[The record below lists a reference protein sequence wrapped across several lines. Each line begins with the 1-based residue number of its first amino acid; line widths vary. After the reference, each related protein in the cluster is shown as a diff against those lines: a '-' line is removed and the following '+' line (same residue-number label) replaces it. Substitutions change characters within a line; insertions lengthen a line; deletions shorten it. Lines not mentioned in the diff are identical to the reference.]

1 MTCQKINKGCNC
13 DFNLK
18 SFGLCDPKR
27 ITIDGSDRTVLNW
40 NEISVPEIL
49 CVPEAKPDIENLDQ
63 IYANAELTSV
73 KLIETPFAY
82 KTVHVLASAS
92 LVASLNTI
100 ITKIGTLV
108 GSINALFTPTTGLI
122 PVLLN
127 AISAAFPR
135 VPVPSYV
142 TASIDALNAALFNL
156 TSYIATIDLTGN
168 VLSATLY
175 TASKTIS
182 SLLAVLSKALQDLAD
197 SLETSV
203 LSLVPASNV
212 LSTNYLQP
220 VLNAIADLIN
230 NGDPTA
236 NPPIP
241 PTTAS
246 IAGILAALVNLI
258 GLIGSVSYITIAK
271 NEEGT
276 CLSGRKLVIEGFLN
290 QKVVYTGNVDIQS
303 VHSAHYSIPF
313 SVFIVVYPKFE
324 NLDYQPNVVVNILD
338 ENGDPIQK
346 TISGIGISSPNKNP
360 ELIPDLCEEFCV
372 EAYIEDIFATALDPR
387 TIFKNVTLFFL
398 AKPSLC

>member
-27 ITIDGSDRTVLNW
+27 IIIDGSDRTVLNW

-73 KLIETPFAY
+73 KLIETPFSY
-82 KTVHVLASAS
+82 EKLYVLAPLA
-92 LVASLNTI
+92 LVTQVQTI
-100 ITKIGTLV
+100 VDQITTLIGAT
-108 GSINALFTPTTGLI
+108 GTIAALFTPTTGVI
-122 PVLLN
+122 PLLLT
-127 AISAAFPR
+127 AFPL
-135 VPVPSYV
+135 VTEPSYV
-142 TASIDALNAALFNL
+142 TDAINALDAAVFNL
-156 TSYIATIDLTGN
+156 TEYISNLVLTGQVLSSYLCTTLKDLTALLEALVKALQGVVDALTTFVLSLISLTDPAFAAIATALDNVGIAVNLILATID
-168 VLSATLY
+168 
-175 TASKTIS
+175 TI
-182 SLLAVLSKALQDLAD
+182 V
-197 SLETSV
+197 
-203 LSLVPASNV
+203 
-212 LSTNYLQP
+212 
-220 VLNAIADLIN
+220 
-230 NGDPTA
+230 
-236 NPPIP
+236 
-241 PTTAS
+241 AS
-246 IAGILAALVNLI
+246 IASLI
-258 GLIGSVSYITIAK
+258 TSIGPVAYITTSQ

-276 CLSGRKLVIEGFLN
+276 CLSGRKLIVQGFLN
-290 QKVVYTGNVDIQS
+290 QKVVYTGDVDIQS

-346 TISGIGISSPNKNP
+346 TISGIAVNYDNQDI
-360 ELIPDLCEEFCV
+360 ELVPDLCEEFCV

-398 AKPSLC
+398 AKPSLCQNL

>member
-27 ITIDGSDRTVLNW
+27 IIIDGSDRTVLNW

-73 KLIETPFAY
+73 KLIETPFSY
-82 KTVHVLASAS
+82 EKLYVLAPLA
-92 LVASLNTI
+92 LVTQVQTI
-100 ITKIGTLV
+100 VDQITTLIGAT
-108 GSINALFTPTTGLI
+108 GTIAALFTPTTGVI
-122 PVLLN
+122 PLLLT
-127 AISAAFPR
+127 AFPL
-135 VPVPSYV
+135 VTEPSYV
-142 TASIDALNAALFNL
+142 TDAINALDAAVFNL
-156 TSYIATIDLTGN
+156 TEYISNLVLTGQVLSSYLCTTLKDLTALLEALVKALQGVVDALTTFVLSLISLTDPAFAAIATALDNVGIAVDLILATID
-168 VLSATLY
+168 
-175 TASKTIS
+175 TI
-182 SLLAVLSKALQDLAD
+182 V
-197 SLETSV
+197 
-203 LSLVPASNV
+203 
-212 LSTNYLQP
+212 
-220 VLNAIADLIN
+220 
-230 NGDPTA
+230 
-236 NPPIP
+236 
-241 PTTAS
+241 AS
-246 IAGILAALVNLI
+246 IASLI
-258 GLIGSVSYITIAK
+258 TSIGPVAYITTSQ

-276 CLSGRKLVIEGFLN
+276 CLSGRKLIVQGFLN
-290 QKVVYTGNVDIQS
+290 QKVVYTGDVDIQS

-346 TISGIGISSPNKNP
+346 TISGIAVNYDNQDI
-360 ELIPDLCEEFCV
+360 ELVPDLCEEFCV

-398 AKPSLC
+398 AKPSLCQNL

>member
-27 ITIDGSDRTVLNW
+27 IIIDGSDRTVLNW

-73 KLIETPFAY
+73 KLIETPFSY
-82 KTVHVLASAS
+82 EKLYVLAPLA
-92 LVASLNTI
+92 LVTQVQTI
-100 ITKIGTLV
+100 VDQITTLIGAT
-108 GSINALFTPTTGLI
+108 GTIAALFTPTTGVI
-122 PVLLN
+122 PLLLT
-127 AISAAFPR
+127 AFPL
-135 VPVPSYV
+135 VTEPSYV
-142 TASIDALNAALFNL
+142 TDAINAVDAAVFNL
-156 TSYIATIDLTGN
+156 TEYISNLVLTGQVLSSYLCTTLKDLTALLEALVKALQGVVDALTTFVLSLISLTDPAFAAIATALDNVGIAVDLILATID
-168 VLSATLY
+168 
-175 TASKTIS
+175 TI
-182 SLLAVLSKALQDLAD
+182 V
-197 SLETSV
+197 
-203 LSLVPASNV
+203 
-212 LSTNYLQP
+212 
-220 VLNAIADLIN
+220 
-230 NGDPTA
+230 
-236 NPPIP
+236 
-241 PTTAS
+241 AS
-246 IAGILAALVNLI
+246 IASLI
-258 GLIGSVSYITIAK
+258 TSIGPVAYITTSQ

-276 CLSGRKLVIEGFLN
+276 CLSGRKLIVQGFLN
-290 QKVVYTGNVDIQS
+290 QKVVYTGDVDIQS

-346 TISGIGISSPNKNP
+346 TISGIAVNCDNQDI
-360 ELIPDLCEEFCV
+360 ELVPDLCEEFCV

>member
-27 ITIDGSDRTVLNW
+27 IIIDGSDRTVLNW

-73 KLIETPFAY
+73 KLIETPFSY
-82 KTVHVLASAS
+82 EKLYVLAPLA
-92 LVASLNTI
+92 LVTQVQTI
-100 ITKIGTLV
+100 VDQITTLIGAT
-108 GSINALFTPTTGLI
+108 GTIAALFTPTTGVI
-122 PVLLN
+122 PLLLT
-127 AISAAFPR
+127 AFPL
-135 VPVPSYV
+135 VTEPSYV
-142 TASIDALNAALFNL
+142 TDAINAVDVAVFNL
-156 TSYIATIDLTGN
+156 TEYISNLVLTGQVLSSYLCTTLKDLTALLEALVKALQGVVDALTTFVLSLISLTDPAFAAIATALDNVGIAVDLILATID
-168 VLSATLY
+168 
-175 TASKTIS
+175 TI
-182 SLLAVLSKALQDLAD
+182 V
-197 SLETSV
+197 
-203 LSLVPASNV
+203 
-212 LSTNYLQP
+212 
-220 VLNAIADLIN
+220 
-230 NGDPTA
+230 
-236 NPPIP
+236 
-241 PTTAS
+241 AS
-246 IAGILAALVNLI
+246 IASLI
-258 GLIGSVSYITIAK
+258 TSIGPVAYITTSQ

-276 CLSGRKLVIEGFLN
+276 CLSGRKLIVQGFLN
-290 QKVVYTGNVDIQS
+290 QKVVYTGDVDIQS

-346 TISGIGISSPNKNP
+346 TISGIAVNCDNQDI
-360 ELIPDLCEEFCV
+360 ELVPDLCEEFCV

>member
-27 ITIDGSDRTVLNW
+27 IIIDGSDRTVLNW

-73 KLIETPFAY
+73 KLIETPFSY
-82 KTVHVLASAS
+82 EKLYVLAPLA
-92 LVASLNTI
+92 LVTQVQTI
-100 ITKIGTLV
+100 VDQITTLIGAT
-108 GSINALFTPTTGLI
+108 GTIAALFTPTTGVI
-122 PVLLN
+122 PLLLT
-127 AISAAFPR
+127 AFPL
-135 VPVPSYV
+135 VTEPSYV
-142 TASIDALNAALFNL
+142 TDAINAVDAAVFNLIEYISNLVLTGQVLSSYLCTTLKDLTALLEALVKALQGVVDALTTFVLSLISLTDPAFAAIATALDNVGIAVDL
-156 TSYIATIDLTGN
+156 ILATID
-168 VLSATLY
+168 
-175 TASKTIS
+175 TI
-182 SLLAVLSKALQDLAD
+182 V
-197 SLETSV
+197 
-203 LSLVPASNV
+203 
-212 LSTNYLQP
+212 
-220 VLNAIADLIN
+220 
-230 NGDPTA
+230 
-236 NPPIP
+236 
-241 PTTAS
+241 AS
-246 IAGILAALVNLI
+246 IASLI
-258 GLIGSVSYITIAK
+258 TSIGPVAYITTSQ

-276 CLSGRKLVIEGFLN
+276 CLSGRKLIVQGFLN
-290 QKVVYTGNVDIQS
+290 QKVVYTGDVDIQS

-346 TISGIGISSPNKNP
+346 TISGIAVNCDNQDI
-360 ELIPDLCEEFCV
+360 ELVPDLCEEFCV

>member
-27 ITIDGSDRTVLNW
+27 IIIDGSDRTVLNW

-73 KLIETPFAY
+73 KLIETPFSY
-82 KTVHVLASAS
+82 EKLYVLAPLA
-92 LVASLNTI
+92 LVTQVQTI
-100 ITKIGTLV
+100 VDQITTLIGAT
-108 GSINALFTPTTGLI
+108 GTIAALFTPTTGVI
-122 PVLLN
+122 PLLLT
-127 AISAAFPR
+127 AFPL
-135 VPVPSYV
+135 VTEPSYV
-142 TASIDALNAALFNL
+142 TDAINALDAAVFNL
-156 TSYIATIDLTGN
+156 TEYISNLVLTGQVLSSYLCTTLKDLTALLEALVKALQGVVDALTTFVLSLISLTDPAFAAIATALDNVGIAVNLILATID
-168 VLSATLY
+168 
-175 TASKTIS
+175 TI
-182 SLLAVLSKALQDLAD
+182 V
-197 SLETSV
+197 
-203 LSLVPASNV
+203 
-212 LSTNYLQP
+212 
-220 VLNAIADLIN
+220 
-230 NGDPTA
+230 
-236 NPPIP
+236 
-241 PTTAS
+241 AS
-246 IAGILAALVNLI
+246 IASLI
-258 GLIGSVSYITIAK
+258 TSIGPVAYITTSQ

-276 CLSGRKLVIEGFLN
+276 CLSGRKLIVQGFLN
-290 QKVVYTGNVDIQS
+290 QKVVYTGDVDIQS

-346 TISGIGISSPNKNP
+346 TISGIAVNCDNQDI
-360 ELIPDLCEEFCV
+360 ELVPDLCEEFCV

>member
-27 ITIDGSDRTVLNW
+27 IIIDGSDRTVLNW

-73 KLIETPFAY
+73 KLIETPFSY
-82 KTVHVLASAS
+82 EKLYVLAPLA
-92 LVASLNTI
+92 LVTQVQTI
-100 ITKIGTLV
+100 VDQITTLIGAT
-108 GSINALFTPTTGLI
+108 GTIAALFTPTTGVI
-122 PVLLN
+122 PLLLT
-127 AISAAFPR
+127 AFPL
-135 VPVPSYV
+135 VTEPSYV
-142 TASIDALNAALFNL
+142 TDAINALDAAVFNL
-156 TSYIATIDLTGN
+156 TEYISNLVLTGQVLSSYLCTTLKDLTALLEALVKALQGVVDALTTFVLSLISLTDPAFAAIATALDNVGIAVDLILATID
-168 VLSATLY
+168 
-175 TASKTIS
+175 TI
-182 SLLAVLSKALQDLAD
+182 V
-197 SLETSV
+197 
-203 LSLVPASNV
+203 
-212 LSTNYLQP
+212 
-220 VLNAIADLIN
+220 
-230 NGDPTA
+230 
-236 NPPIP
+236 
-241 PTTAS
+241 AS
-246 IAGILAALVNLI
+246 IASLI
-258 GLIGSVSYITIAK
+258 TSIGPVAYITTSQ

-276 CLSGRKLVIEGFLN
+276 CLSGRKLIVQGFLN
-290 QKVVYTGNVDIQS
+290 QKVVYTGDVDIQS

-346 TISGIGISSPNKNP
+346 TISGIAVNCDNQDI
-360 ELIPDLCEEFCV
+360 ELVPDLCEEFCV

-398 AKPSLC
+398 AKPSLCQNL

>member
-27 ITIDGSDRTVLNW
+27 IIIDGSDRTVLNW

-73 KLIETPFAY
+73 KLIETPFSY
-82 KTVHVLASAS
+82 EKLYVLAPLA
-92 LVASLNTI
+92 LVTQVQTI
-100 ITKIGTLV
+100 VDQITTLIGAT
-108 GSINALFTPTTGLI
+108 GTIAALFTPTTGVI
-122 PVLLN
+122 PLLLT
-127 AISAAFPR
+127 AFPL
-135 VPVPSYV
+135 VTEPSYV
-142 TASIDALNAALFNL
+142 TDAINALDAAVFNL
-156 TSYIATIDLTGN
+156 TEYISNLVLTGQVLSSYLCTTLKDLTALLEALVKALQGVVDALTTFVLSLISLTDPAFAAIATALDNVGIAVDLILATID
-168 VLSATLY
+168 
-175 TASKTIS
+175 TI
-182 SLLAVLSKALQDLAD
+182 V
-197 SLETSV
+197 
-203 LSLVPASNV
+203 
-212 LSTNYLQP
+212 
-220 VLNAIADLIN
+220 
-230 NGDPTA
+230 
-236 NPPIP
+236 
-241 PTTAS
+241 AS
-246 IAGILAALVNLI
+246 IASLI
-258 GLIGSVSYITIAK
+258 TSIGPVAYITTSQ

-276 CLSGRKLVIEGFLN
+276 CLSGRKLIVQGFLN
-290 QKVVYTGNVDIQS
+290 QKVVYTGDVDIQS

-346 TISGIGISSPNKNP
+346 TISGIAVNYDNQDI
-360 ELIPDLCEEFCV
+360 ELVPDLCEEFCV

>member
-27 ITIDGSDRTVLNW
+27 IIIDGSDRTVLNW

-73 KLIETPFAY
+73 KLIETPFSY
-82 KTVHVLASAS
+82 EKLYVLAPLA
-92 LVASLNTI
+92 LVTQVQTI
-100 ITKIGTLV
+100 VDQITTLIGAT
-108 GSINALFTPTTGLI
+108 GTIAALFTPTTGVI
-122 PVLLN
+122 PLLLT
-127 AISAAFPR
+127 AFPL
-135 VPVPSYV
+135 VTEPSYV
-142 TASIDALNAALFNL
+142 TDAINAVDAAVFNLIEYILNLVLTGQVLSSYLCTTLKDLTALLEALVKALQGVVDALTTFVLSLISLTDPAFAAIATALDNVGIAVDL
-156 TSYIATIDLTGN
+156 ILATID
-168 VLSATLY
+168 
-175 TASKTIS
+175 TI
-182 SLLAVLSKALQDLAD
+182 V
-197 SLETSV
+197 
-203 LSLVPASNV
+203 
-212 LSTNYLQP
+212 
-220 VLNAIADLIN
+220 
-230 NGDPTA
+230 
-236 NPPIP
+236 
-241 PTTAS
+241 AS
-246 IAGILAALVNLI
+246 IASLI
-258 GLIGSVSYITIAK
+258 TSIGPVAYITTSQ

-276 CLSGRKLVIEGFLN
+276 CLSGRKLIVQGFLN
-290 QKVVYTGNVDIQS
+290 QKVVYTGDVDIQS

-346 TISGIGISSPNKNP
+346 TISGIAVNCDNQDI
-360 ELIPDLCEEFCV
+360 ELVPDLCEEFCV

>member
-73 KLIETPFAY
+73 KLIETPFSY
-82 KTVHVLASAS
+82 EKLYVLAPLA
-92 LVASLNTI
+92 LVTQVQTI
-100 ITKIGTLV
+100 VDQITTLIGAT
-108 GSINALFTPTTGLI
+108 GTIAALFTPTTGVI
-122 PVLLN
+122 PLLLT
-127 AISAAFPR
+127 AFPL
-135 VPVPSYV
+135 VTEPSYV
-142 TASIDALNAALFNL
+142 TDAINALDAAVFNL
-156 TSYIATIDLTGN
+156 TEYISNLVLTGQVLSSYLCTTLKDLTALLEALVKALQGVVDALTTFVLSLISLTDPAFAAIATALDNVGIAVNLILATID
-168 VLSATLY
+168 
-175 TASKTIS
+175 TI
-182 SLLAVLSKALQDLAD
+182 V
-197 SLETSV
+197 
-203 LSLVPASNV
+203 
-212 LSTNYLQP
+212 
-220 VLNAIADLIN
+220 
-230 NGDPTA
+230 
-236 NPPIP
+236 
-241 PTTAS
+241 AS
-246 IAGILAALVNLI
+246 IASLI
-258 GLIGSVSYITIAK
+258 TSIGPVAYITTSQ

-276 CLSGRKLVIEGFLN
+276 CLSGRKLIVQGFLN
-290 QKVVYTGNVDIQS
+290 QKVVYTGDVDIQS

-346 TISGIGISSPNKNP
+346 TISGIAVNCDNQDI
-360 ELIPDLCEEFCV
+360 ELVPDLCEEFCV

>member
-27 ITIDGSDRTVLNW
+27 IIIDGSDRTVLNW

-73 KLIETPFAY
+73 KLIETPFSY
-82 KTVHVLASAS
+82 EKLYVLAPLA
-92 LVASLNTI
+92 LVTQVQTI
-100 ITKIGTLV
+100 VDQITTLIGAT
-108 GSINALFTPTTGLI
+108 GTIAALFTPTTGVI
-122 PVLLN
+122 PLLLT
-127 AISAAFPR
+127 AISTAFPL
-135 VPVPSYV
+135 VTEPSYV
-142 TASIDALNAALFNL
+142 TDAINAVDAAVFNL
-156 TSYIATIDLTGN
+156 TEYISNLVLTGQVLSSYLCTTLKDLTALLEALVKALQGVVDALTTFVLSLISLTDPAFAAIATALDNVGIAVDLILATID
-168 VLSATLY
+168 
-175 TASKTIS
+175 TI
-182 SLLAVLSKALQDLAD
+182 V
-197 SLETSV
+197 
-203 LSLVPASNV
+203 
-212 LSTNYLQP
+212 
-220 VLNAIADLIN
+220 
-230 NGDPTA
+230 
-236 NPPIP
+236 
-241 PTTAS
+241 AS
-246 IAGILAALVNLI
+246 IASLI
-258 GLIGSVSYITIAK
+258 TSIGPVAYITTSQ

-276 CLSGRKLVIEGFLN
+276 CLSGRKLIVQGFLN
-290 QKVVYTGNVDIQS
+290 QKVVYTGDVDIQS

-346 TISGIGISSPNKNP
+346 TISGIAVNCDNQDI
-360 ELIPDLCEEFCV
+360 ELVPDLCEEFCV

>member
-27 ITIDGSDRTVLNW
+27 IIIDGSDRTVLNW

-73 KLIETPFAY
+73 KLIETPFSY
-82 KTVHVLASAS
+82 EKLYVLAPLA
-92 LVASLNTI
+92 LVTQVQTI
-100 ITKIGTLV
+100 VDQITTLIGAT
-108 GSINALFTPTTGLI
+108 GTIAALFTPTTGVI
-122 PVLLN
+122 PLLLT
-127 AISAAFPR
+127 AFPL
-135 VPVPSYV
+135 VTEPSYV
-142 TASIDALNAALFNL
+142 TDAINALDAAVFNL
-156 TSYIATIDLTGN
+156 TEYISNLVLTGQVLSSYLCTTLKDLTALLEALVKALQGVVDALTTFVLSLISLTDPAFAAIATALDNVGIAVDLILATID
-168 VLSATLY
+168 
-175 TASKTIS
+175 TI
-182 SLLAVLSKALQDLAD
+182 V
-197 SLETSV
+197 
-203 LSLVPASNV
+203 
-212 LSTNYLQP
+212 
-220 VLNAIADLIN
+220 
-230 NGDPTA
+230 
-236 NPPIP
+236 
-241 PTTAS
+241 AS
-246 IAGILAALVNLI
+246 IASLI
-258 GLIGSVSYITIAK
+258 TSIGPVAYITTSQ

-276 CLSGRKLVIEGFLN
+276 CLSGRKLIVQGFLN
-290 QKVVYTGNVDIQS
+290 QKVVYTGDVDIQS

-346 TISGIGISSPNKNP
+346 TISGIAVNCDNQDI
-360 ELIPDLCEEFCV
+360 ELVPDLCEEFCV